1 MPPIASPGGRP
12 VYPGDDDLAGIPT
25 TPSAPSGGRPV
36 YPDNTIGRPGFPT
49 ISFPV
54 TYPTVSGGNYY
65 SRVRFLNASTSGQT
79 LDVYIDG
86 RNVFSGSEFATI
98 FFLYPRDG
106 RIPHRHCAQDQRSDL
121 LSADDCLLCPVRL
134 TMVILDT
141 VSGVSLTRV
150 SDMGCT
156 NVPAG
161 YGCLRVANMS
171 YAGSS
176 YDVRTFNNQT
186 AFAGSD
192 TRK

>member
-1 MPPIASPGGRP
+1 MTDGFHTVTVRRTNGQIYYQQTIA
-12 VYPGDDDLAGIPT
+12 
-25 TPSAPSGGRPV
+25 
-36 YPDNTIGRPGFPT
+36 F
-49 ISFPV
+49 
-54 TYPTVSGGNYY
+54 VSG
-65 SRVRFLNASTSGQT
+65 
-79 LDVYIDG
+79 
-86 RNVFSGSEFATI
+86 E
-98 FFLYPRDG
+98 
-106 RIPHRHCAQDQRSDL
+106 
-121 LSADDCLLCPVRL
+121 RL

-186 AFAGSD
+186 AFAGIGYKEVTSYKQTSSGTYTFFCD
-192 TRK
+192 RVPSMQFSALGELPVLVLLIVGVPADLHCGESASHLQRQRPCWKSLHLLYYRKSVVRSLPGVCPRGLKRVAAGLHYL